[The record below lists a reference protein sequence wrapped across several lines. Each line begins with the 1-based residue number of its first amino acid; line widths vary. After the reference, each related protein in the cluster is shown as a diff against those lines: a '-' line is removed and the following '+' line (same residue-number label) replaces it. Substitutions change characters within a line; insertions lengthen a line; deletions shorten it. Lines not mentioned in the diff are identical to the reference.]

1 MLLAARSIPEKS
13 YALHLAHA
21 KTSPRPGGL
30 LGVARV
36 KAATVP
42 AAAPAPTI
50 ALTRITIVRT
60 RRCLAGAIATPAGW
74 DAATPLT
81 LKASAAPTSRHSRSN
96 PCRTTPNSIPGTEI
110 SLVIGECEQWPP
122 KPVLH
127 RLLSFAQ
134 LRFHSLGGG
143 KFPISVGLGAQS
155 TRVQFASLLL
165 GCTTSRTR
173 YG

>member
-1 MLLAARSIPEKS
+1 VSEPWQYGTPNSRPLLRPLDACNTGRFGSVASDSATRDTCPFHRHRPNSIHSCLE
-13 YALHLAHA
+13 HGDR
-21 KTSPRPGGL
+21 TFRTGL
-30 LGVARV
+30 
-36 KAATVP
+36 
-42 AAAPAPTI
+42 PTI
-50 ALTRITIVRT
+50 CKRWWTMRAR
-60 RRCLAGAIATPAGW
+60 
-74 DAATPLT
+74 
-81 LKASAAPTSRHSRSN
+81 TSRHSRPN

-134 LRFHSLGGG
+134 LRFEGFGGG

-155 TRVQFASLLL
+155 TRVQFASLLV